1 MRGIEKNLLV
11 VSTVDPE
18 QRKRSE
24 SVSSSQTLVNGVVEI
39 NVGSSRPL
47 VTFGAKNDQRP
58 ASAASD
64 TASVSDADSGI
75 SDTEDE
81 EKPAAGKLQQPESMK
96 APEEVES
103 KETNGA
109 AELEEAKPLAATESA
124 PVVESQVTA
133 EQPTRSSEE
142 EEAAAP
148 PPEAPTEQEKEK
160 VAVAPPP
167 PSEEESGKSIDV
179 ESVASEE
186 KPVEMEEVVAP
197 TKEEERTVVP
207 DSEMPPAV
215 EAPSETVETPV
226 SDKKRPLEKAEDG
239 DDDDDSEHSPD
250 AKQPRIFSPDKV
262 VEDNPVPEPSET
274 SSQVTEQ
281 EEQVTLP
288 PQETEK
294 VAEVTPEPECQ

>member
-1 MRGIEKNLLV
+1 MWICHLANHVL
-11 VSTVDPE
+11 
-18 QRKRSE
+18 
-24 SVSSSQTLVNGVVEI
+24 
-39 NVGSSRPL
+39 SRL
-47 VTFGAKNDQRP
+47 
-58 ASAASD
+58 
-64 TASVSDADSGI
+64 ADSGI

-262 VEDNPVPEPSET
+262 CCRQCQSVNGILNICQISRRQVVEDNPVPEPSET
-274 SSQVTEQ
+274 SSQVAEQ